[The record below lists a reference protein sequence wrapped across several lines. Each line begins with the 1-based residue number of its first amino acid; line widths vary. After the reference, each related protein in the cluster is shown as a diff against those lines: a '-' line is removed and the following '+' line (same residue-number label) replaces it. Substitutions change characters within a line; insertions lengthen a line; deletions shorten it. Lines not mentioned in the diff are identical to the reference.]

1 MNFSKRRLAAS
12 AALFCLLVLSLAVY
26 AQRNATINHGFD
38 LASLDQ
44 SCKPCQDFFQYAN
57 GGWIAHNPI
66 PAAYPSW
73 GRFNELAEKN
83 NDKLHEI
90 LEAAAKSTTAQ
101 AGSNE
106 AKIGAYY
113 ASCMDERGIEAM
125 GTTPLAHEFSR
136 IERIASPADLRAET
150 AHLHRIGVNALFDF
164 GADQDFKHST
174 QVIGEAT
181 QGGLGL
187 PDRDYYTND
196 DARSKTIR
204 EEYVK
209 HMTNMLALL
218 GDDRARAASEAS
230 TIMGIETA
238 LARASMTRI
247 EQRDPNAIYHKMTV
261 AALQQ
266 LTPNF
271 SWAAYLKDINAPTV
285 GNVNVAQPLFFKA
298 LDKELAGVSV
308 SDWKTY
314 LRWHLIDATAS
325 RLSSKFVNEDFNF
338 KGKILTGTT
347 EQLPRWKRCVR
358 STDRALGEALGQV
371 YVEKNFTPEAK
382 ARALNMVHNLE
393 AALKSDLSTL
403 SWMSDATKREA
414 TAKLEAFVEKIG
426 YPDRWRDY
434 STLKIERASYLDNAA
449 RATQFEVNRQL
460 NKIGKPVDRYEW
472 GMTPPTVNA
481 YYNPQMNEIVFPAG
495 ILQPPFYDPNV
506 DDAINYGG
514 MGAVIGHEMTHG
526 FDDEGRQFDKEGNL
540 KDWWTPVDMKNFEA
554 RADCVVKQFDNFKV
568 EDGINEKGKLVV
580 GESIADLGGL
590 TVAYAAFQKSL
601 EGKPRPA
608 NIDGFTPEQR
618 FFLGWAQVW
627 AEQARPEYAR
637 LLVNTDPHPLSRF
650 RVNGPLS
657 NMPAFARA
665 FGCKQNETM
674 VRAETER
681 CQIW

>member
-1 MNFSKRRLAAS
+1 
-12 AALFCLLVLSLAVY
+12 
-26 AQRNATINHGFD
+26 
-38 LASLDQ
+38 
-44 SCKPCQDFFQYAN
+44 
-57 GGWIAHNPI
+57 
-66 PAAYPSW
+66 
-73 GRFNELAEKN
+73 
-83 NDKLHEI
+83 LHEI
-90 LEAAAKSTTAQ
+90 LEAAAKNTA
-101 AGSNE
+101 APVGSNE
-106 AKIGAYY
+106 QKIGAFY
-113 ASCMDERGIEAM
+113 ASCMDERGIEAA
-125 GTTPLAHEFSR
+125 GTKPLALEFAR
-136 IERIASPADLRAET
+136 VEKLTNLADLRAEI
-150 AHLHRIGVNALFDF
+150 AHLHRLGVNALFDF
-164 GADQDFKHST
+164 SADQDYKNST

-204 EEYVK
+204 GEYVK
-209 HMTNMLALL
+209 HVTNMLALL
-218 GDDRARAASEAS
+218 GDENARAASEAN
-230 TIMGIETA
+230 TIMAIETA
-238 LARASMTRI
+238 LANASMTRI
-247 EQRDPNAIYHKMTV
+247 EQRDPNAIYHKMPV

-271 SWAAYLKDINAPTV
+271 SWAAYLEETNAPAV
-285 GNVNVAQPLFFKA
+285 GNINVAQPLFFKA
-298 LDKELAGVSV
+298 LDKELMSVPV

-325 RLSSKFVNEDFNF
+325 RLSAKFVDEDFNF

-371 YVEKNFTPEAK
+371 YVEKYFTPEAK

-393 AALKSDLSTL
+393 AALKEDISTL
-403 SWMSDATKREA
+403 SWMSDATRKQA
-414 TAKLEAFVEKIG
+414 TDKLSAFVNKIG
-426 YPDRWRDY
+426 YPDKWRDY
-434 STLKIERASYLDNAA
+434 SALNIDRGSYVDNTFRAM
-449 RATQFEVNRQL
+449 QFEVNRQL
-460 NKIGKPVDRYEW
+460 NKIGKPVERREW
-472 GMTPPTVNA
+472 GLTPPTVNA
-481 YYNPQMNEIVFPAG
+481 YYNPQLNEIVFPAG

-540 KDWWTPVDMKNFEA
+540 KDWWTPVDLKNFEA
-554 RADCVVKQFDNFKV
+554 RSNCVVKQFDNFKV
-568 EDGINEKGKLVV
+568 EEGINEKGKLVV

-608 NIDGFTPEQR
+608 NVDGFTPEQR

-627 AEQARPEYAR
+627 AEAIRPEYAR
-637 LLVNTDPHPLSRF
+637 LLVNTDPHPLARF

-657 NMPAFARA
+657 NMPAFAKA
-665 FGCKQNETM
+665 FGCKQSELM